1 MLLKKKTKVTV
12 MKKINRKRQ
21 FNKNKEK
28 VQYSLI
34 PTILMDTIRDMILQ
48 VITALMMTL
57 RKVVLFA
64 IRCTAEKI
72 NRKT

>member
-34 PTILMDTIRDMILQ
+34 PTILMDTIRDMILL

-64 IRCTAEKI
+64 IRCTTEKI
-72 NRKT
+72 N